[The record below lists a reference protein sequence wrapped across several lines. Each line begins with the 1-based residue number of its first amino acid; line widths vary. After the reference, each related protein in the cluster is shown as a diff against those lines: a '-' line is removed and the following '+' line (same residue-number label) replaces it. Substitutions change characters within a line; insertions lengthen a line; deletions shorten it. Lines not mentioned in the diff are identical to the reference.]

1 MKDLQPIRPHRRD
14 KIQRA
19 VSYAHDRLHRQ
30 QADALAMLNPSKPTP
45 KGVWD
50 RLLNWW

>member
-14 KIQRA
+14 PIQRA
-19 VSYAHDRLHRQ
+19 MHYAANRLDQ
-30 QADALAMLNPSKPTP
+30 QQRDALLMLNPSKPTP
-45 KGVWD
+45 RRVWD

>member
-14 KIQRA
+14 PIQRA
-19 VSYAHDRLHRQ
+19 VHIAANRLDQ
-30 QADALAMLNPSKPTP
+30 QQRDALLMLNPSKPTP
-45 KGVWD
+45 SRVWD